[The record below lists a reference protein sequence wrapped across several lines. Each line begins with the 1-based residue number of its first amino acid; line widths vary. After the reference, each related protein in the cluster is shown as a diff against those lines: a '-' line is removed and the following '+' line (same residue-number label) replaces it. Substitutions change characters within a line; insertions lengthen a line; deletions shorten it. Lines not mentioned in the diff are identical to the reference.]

1 MNIRCLI
8 NSRLVIKVFK
18 LLIKMAVNSDL
29 YEILIKI
36 NFFFL
41 LCLIIA
47 KNIIN
52 IVLVTIVTIC
62 YKKE

>member
-36 NFFFL
+36 NFFFTL
-41 LCLIIA
+41 PYYRQ
-47 KNIIN
+47 K
-52 IVLVTIVTIC
+52 
-62 YKKE
+62 YY